1 MSMEQHVI
9 AVAKSA
15 FYHLRNISRIRKYI
29 SSHIAEILM
38 HAFRTSRLCVIAQN
52 NLKRPPSAQKLAP

>member
-29 SSHIAEILM
+29 SSHIVEILM
-38 HAFRTSRLCVIAQN
+38 HALYNIKIMCNS
-52 NLKRPPSAQKLAP
+52 SE

>member
-38 HAFRTSRLCVIAQN
+38 HAFITSRLCVIAQN
-52 NLKRPPSAQKLAP
+52 NLKRPLSAQKLAP